1 LIYISF
7 AVPFSIAFLSEYNLK
22 FTIFESISIA
32 FQWFYILVKF
42 RTPVIYIGGSTM
54 KIKHVFLH
62 YLRHGLITDLLGALP
77 LNLIFC
83 GIINV

>member
-1 LIYISF
+1 M
-7 AVPFSIAFLSEYNLK
+7 K
-22 FTIFESISIA
+22 F
-32 FQWFYILVKF
+32 K
-42 RTPVIYIGGSTM
+42 R
-54 KIKHVFLH
+54 VFLH